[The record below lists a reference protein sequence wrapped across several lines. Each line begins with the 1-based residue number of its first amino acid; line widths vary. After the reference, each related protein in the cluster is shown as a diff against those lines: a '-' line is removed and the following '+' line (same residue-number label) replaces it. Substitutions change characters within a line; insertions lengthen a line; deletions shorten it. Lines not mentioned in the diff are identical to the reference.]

1 MPPGPRRQI
10 NEEINGLKADQFRL
24 IETKRESGLV
34 LSKKSQ
40 DRARWFCSPKPRTGT
55 HPPHQVLLSLAVK
68 RASAS
73 ALPKGTGWTVASGPS
88 ARTVVGDRFRAAG
101 GVT

>member
-10 NEEINGLKADQFRL
+10 DEEINGLKADQFRL

-40 DRARWFCSPKPRTGT
+40 DRARWSVWKWLEASEYIQTQRAFTADNANEVVSFL
-55 HPPHQVLLSLAVK
+55 QVK
-68 RASAS
+68 RATLQYAFLHNQ
-73 ALPKGTGWTVASGPS
+73 ALAFDVILLG
-88 ARTVVGDRFRAAG
+88 VVS
-101 GVT
+101 